1 MSNNF
6 VNPFK
11 EFGSSIIPISA
22 DFPYNLNNLLNRF
35 EIKLCNSK
43 VELGNK
49 PSWIEWNNY
58 SKHYSFFYDF
68 DENEEVIKKYFQNS
82 VLRNYDNVLMDFGY
96 QIPLSKIPVDI
107 FINYWYEFVIL
118 AGYESVVI
126 TEDGK
131 LFMEF
136 IRRSYYLKSNF
147 QINPNS

>member
-1 MSNNF
+1 MSNSF

-11 EFGSSIIPISA
+11 EFGSSIIPIST
-22 DFPYNLNNLLNRF
+22 DFPDNLNNLLDRVG
-35 EIKLCNSK
+35 IKLCNSR

-49 PSWIEWNNY
+49 PSWIEWNDYPN
-58 SKHYSFFYDF
+58 HYSFFYDF
-68 DENEEVIKKYFQNS
+68 EENEEVVKKYLQNS
-82 VLRNYDNVLMDFGY
+82 ELMNYENVIMDFGY
-96 QIPLSKIPVDI
+96 QNPLSKIPIEI

-118 AGYESVVI
+118 AGYESVVV

-147 QINPNS
+147 QIKPIT